1 MKFDQRCTIPV
12 SRAELWLFLSNL
24 PAVAAC
30 VPGYEEITDLGNE
43 QYSGR
48 LRVKIGPIQLRL
60 AGTMTVMER
69 DAENFRIVAK
79 VQAKEQRVG
88 GGIDV
93 LADMLLTELTQD
105 ATEIVIQAETRILG
119 KLGEFGES
127 LIRKQT
133 DTVIATFAKN
143 VTTQFQNSDPGLE
156 PHPEPR

>member
-12 SRAELWLFLSNL
+12 PRAELWLFLSDL

-30 VPGYEEITDLGNE
+30 VPGYEEITALGNE

-48 LRVKIGPIQLRL
+48 LRVKIGPIHLRL
-60 AGTMTVMER
+60 NGTMTVMER
-69 DAENFRIVAK
+69 DAANYRIAAK

-93 LADMLLTELTQD
+93 VADMLLAELTAD
-105 ATEIVIQAETRILG
+105 ATEIVIHAETRILG
-119 KLGEFGES
+119 KLGEFGKS

-133 DTVIATFAKN
+133 DTVIAAFAKN
-143 VTTQFQNSDPGLE
+143 VTAQFQNANPSLE
-156 PHPEPR
+156 PHSEPA

>member
-1 MKFDQRCTIPV
+1 MKFDRRCRIPV
-12 SRAELWLFLSNL
+12 SRAELWLFLSDL

-30 VPGYEEITDLGNE
+30 VPGYEEITELGNE
-43 QYSGR
+43 QYAGR

-69 DAENFRIVAK
+69 DAQNYRIVAK

-88 GGIDV
+88 GGVDV
-93 LADMLLTELTQD
+93 LADMLLAEATGD

-133 DTVIATFAKN
+133 DGVIAAFAKN
-143 VTTQFQNSDPGLE
+143 VTARFRDSETSPDSDSEPG
-156 PHPEPR
+156 

>member
-12 SRAELWLFLSNL
+12 PRAELWLFLSDL

-30 VPGYEEITDLGNE
+30 VPGYEEITELGNE
-43 QYSGR
+43 QYAGR

-60 AGTMTVMER
+60 SGTMTVTER
-69 DAENFRIVAK
+69 DALNFRIVAK

-88 GGIDV
+88 GGVDV
-93 LADMLLTELTQD
+93 LADMLLTAVAQD

-133 DTVIATFAKN
+133 DSVIAAFARN
-143 VTTQFQNSDPGLE
+143 VTAQFQDSDKPS
-156 PHPEPR
+156 